1 LKPTKKK
8 EKNKMVLKSY
18 SSFKTKGK
26 KSKKKFDFTKK
37 PLKKGITLALSFAAL
52 GLGLSA
58 LKRT

>member
-1 LKPTKKK
+1 MT
-8 EKNKMVLKSY
+8 LKSY
-18 SSFKTKGK
+18 TSFKLKEN

-58 LKRT
+58 LDRI